1 MPVQP
6 FLLEQAL
13 RVSDEKD
20 VRNSPIVR
28 AIILQDPANASD
40 LVPYL
45 EETTSVV
52 STNARRVLCLFD
64 ARAVPHVVTALANR
78 TPAARLEAIDVI
90 WTLLASE
97 PVHVVRDTLEQ
108 ISAGLEILLADRSPV
123 PVELPPN
130 IENDFLGRIC
140 DQAFLV
146 VSELI
151 DPAFDESR
159 FRSLDEDGRDQAI
172 AQLRRGGFGRG
183 LV

>member
-20 VRNSPIVR
+20 VRNSPIVT
-28 AIILQDPANASD
+28 AIILQDPANAAD

-45 EETTSVV
+45 EETGSVV
-52 STNARRVLCLFD
+52 STNARRILCLFD
-64 ARAVPHVVTALANR
+64 AAAVPHVLTALANR
-78 TPAARLEAIDVI
+78 TPAARMEGLDVI
-90 WTLLASE
+90 WTLLVTEAA
-97 PVHVVRDTLEQ
+97 PVVRDTLEQ
-108 ISAGLEILLADRSPV
+108 ISAALEPLLSDRRPV
-123 PVELPPN
+123 PLELPSH
-130 IENDFLGRIC
+130 IERDFVGRIC

-151 DPAFDESR
+151 DPGFDESR
-159 FRSLDEDGRDQAI
+159 FRSLDEEGRDRAI